1 MQIHRDD
8 GKLSVNHSPRFDFSN
23 RITEIK
29 NFKNQQFLPF
39 LPLLFSSNR
48 DHTNW
53 VKALTSQAG
62 LTNCMKC
69 IWDQNMKWITQQGR
83 REEFLFHLLSPPQAQ
98 LSSAQLPAPQSPT
111 YLDLRHLTELQMT
124 RTGPCSRQP
133 LPVWGWLW
141 RESVCWLW
149 REVKTSEPALILS
162 LSQLSELRAHSPSI
176 TSWKLFLLLSEDKHK
191 ILFFLWTGLIP
202 LAPAGKG
209 TEQVEFS
216 GVMSGFMHLCGKKGF
231 LNPVP
236 LTCKDKSYWGCLL
249 LPDWQDPEIFQIL
262 LLFSFFI
269 PAT

>member
-8 GKLSVNHSPRFDFSN
+8 GKLSVNHSPRFYFSN

-29 NFKNQQFLPF
+29 NLKNQQFLPF

-48 DHTNW
+48 HHTNW

-69 IWDQNMKWITQQGR
+69 IWDQNMKWVTQQGR
-83 REEFLFHLLSPPQAQ
+83 REEFLFHLLSPPQAHWAVP
-98 LSSAQLPAPQSPT
+98 SSQHPT
-111 YLDLRHLTELQMT
+111 YLDLRHLTELQMM

-141 RESVCWLW
+141 RASVCWLW

-162 LSQLSELRAHSPSI
+162 LSHLAESSLS
-176 TSWKLFLLLSEDKHK
+176 KYY
-191 ILFFLWTGLIP
+191 ILKAISAFVWGQTQNFVFLWTGLIP
-202 LAPAGKG
+202 LAAAGTG

-216 GVMSGFMHLCGKKGF
+216 GVMPGFMHMCAKKGF

-236 LTCKDKSYWGCLL
+236 LKCKDKSYWGCLL
-249 LPDWQDPEIFQIL
+249 LSDW
-262 LLFSFFI
+262 
-269 PAT
+269 